1 MADGAI
7 HRMTPAWPAWPKLNQ
22 ALAARSSLWAICRCG
37 REAVID
43 PRPWVGQG
51 LGRQA
56 TAHLETRLR
65 CVCGARRASLEIRG
79 LAEAPGR
86 GAGGIH
92 VFR

>member
-1 MADGAI
+1 MWNLHQG
-7 HRMTPAWPAWPKLNQ
+7 
-22 ALAARSSLWAICRCG
+22 LAAAKADVDHWRWVDRVWRVGVRVLGQAAQ
-37 REAVID
+37 AVID

-65 CVCGARRASLEIRG
+65 CVCGARRARLEIRG
-79 LAEAPGR
+79 LSEAPTG
-86 GAGGIH
+86 GAGGIY